1 MAKKVKVLQV
11 TSKRPSFRRA
21 GLEFGADAVTLELAS
36 LSKDQVAALK
46 AEPYLVVVEGETE
59 VGEAAETK

>member
-21 GLEFGADAVTLELAS
+21 GFEFGPEAVTLEVAN

-46 AEPYLVVVEGETE
+46 AEPNLVVVEGEAE
-59 VGEAAETK
+59 IGEAAAAQ